1 MVLKTNPE
9 FGVELALTVP
19 YAYWLHKNNE
29 LGGVITSVGMKPFY
43 YFCDDVEEK
52 YDFRSLDNIDSGLSS
67 MPNDW
72 IHHNAGA
79 VKGKGFEE
87 LSEDEELVEE
97 MIDEEKTIQFNF
109 LLIIIVLLL
118 ILLYINKT
126 KVESNKKGKKK
137 KKSKKGSSSLMLFL
151 VLAASI
157 FSLNSF
163 TVYAEEDKGIAIMP
177 AATTEEANRSWFV
190 YELEPGA
197 EINDQ
202 ANIINLTGRTVT
214 AKVYAVDATT
224 TSTGGFALESYD
236 TEGTGIGAWITLD
249 TQEVELEPGEVKTV
263 DFTLN
268 APKDIEVGEHAGG
281 LVVTE
286 LKAEDKE
293 SKTGYAIGTAVGA
306 RVYLTVPGEI
316 FNSIAMGE
324 ELSFNV
330 LNKTF
335 FVDLV
340 NKGNVRFSPSFI
352 IDIKN
357 IFGNI
362 IETIEVP
369 MVYEILPGK
378 AVEVPILWENARAGL
393 WEADVKIFYAGKEY
407 IQTLKFNIYPST
419 NTLVMFFSILVI
431 TLIVIIILVKRK
443 KKFIGAA

>member
-1 MVLKTNPE
+1 M
-9 FGVELALTVP
+9 
-19 YAYWLHKNNE
+19 
-29 LGGVITSVGMKPFY
+29 
-43 YFCDDVEEK
+43 
-52 YDFRSLDNIDSGLSS
+52 
-67 MPNDW
+67 
-72 IHHNAGA
+72 
-79 VKGKGFEE
+79 
-87 LSEDEELVEE
+87 
-97 MIDEEKTIQFNF
+97 
-109 LLIIIVLLL
+109 
-118 ILLYINKT
+118 
-126 KVESNKKGKKK
+126 
-137 KKSKKGSSSLMLFL
+137 
-151 VLAASI
+151 
-157 FSLNSF
+157 
-163 TVYAEEDKGIAIMP
+163 
-177 AATTEEANRSWFV
+177 
-190 YELEPGA
+190 
-197 EINDQ
+197 
-202 ANIINLTGRTVT
+202 
-214 AKVYAVDATT
+214 
-224 TSTGGFALESYD
+224 
-236 TEGTGIGAWITLD
+236 
-249 TQEVELEPGEVKTV
+249 
-263 DFTLN
+263 
-268 APKDIEVGEHAGG
+268 
-281 LVVTE
+281 VVTE